1 MKCNNCGF
9 NNDPNNKKC
18 IKCNEDILSSEKI
31 ENMRVPVSSAKTLNG
46 QQVQEPFIDQSARD
60 SYNNNSGNNYAKTLL
75 GDQAKESYIDRPVSA
90 QQNLKNEDSLMNCPA
105 CGYQVMSSAKFC
117 PNCND
122 EIKVASKQS
131 VPIVKKSQDFKG
143 TIDPFSRKGF
153 SLRPIVNGEP
163 GAHSLEFGGTTELN
177 RENTIKDNLT
187 ITSKVQAEIKLENG
201 EWFLTDRSEKKTT
214 FIQAGEPFKLN
225 KGDIILLGDTKFI
238 FE

>member
-1 MKCNNCGF
+1 MNCSNCGF
-9 NNDPNNKKC
+9 NNDPSNKRC
-18 IKCNEDILSSEKI
+18 IKCNEEIFSHEK
-31 ENMRVPVSSAKTLNG
+31 NGNNSVPSHHNARKLDG
-46 QQVQEPFIDQSARD
+46 QQAQESLVDQSAND
-60 SYNNNSGNNYAKTLL
+60 SNNNSANNYAKTLL
-75 GDQAKESYIDRPVSA
+75 GDQAKESYIDRPVST
-90 QQNLKNEDSLMNCPA
+90 QQNSKNEEGLINCPT
-105 CGYQVMSSAKFC
+105 CGYQLISSAKFC

-122 EIKVASKQS
+122 EIKVASKHS
-131 VPIVKKSQDFKG
+131 VPIIKKSQDFKG

-177 RENTIKDNLT
+177 RENTITDNLT

-214 FIQAGEPFKLN
+214 FIRAGEPLKLN